1 MLTTFDIENIISD
14 TLNELKI
21 EIKDG
26 NLLDFLDSIELVTF
40 VLSLEEKL
48 TLRASIVSADTFSK
62 SRSPF
67 KTVKTLVEYLDNL
80 R

>member
-26 NLLDFLDSIELVTF
+26 NLLDSLDSIELVTF